1 MLLGVDPSQ
10 NFTFLSWEVYDGFS
24 ASLDQIQSSHHHV
37 AALLERNVRVLIYV
51 GTYDF
56 DCNWVGNEWFT
67 VELEWGGRDEFA
79 AQPLREWKVD
89 VNRAGRVSARGLT
102 FATVEGGGR
111 MAAHDR
117 PREALELVDRWMTGE
132 SL

>member
-1 MLLGVDPSQ
+1 MLLIVDPSQ

-24 ASLDQIQSSHHHV
+24 ASLDQIQSSHYHV

-67 VELEWGGRDEFA
+67 VELEWGGHDEFVA
-79 AQPLREWKVD
+79 
-89 VNRAGRVSARGLT
+89 
-102 FATVEGGGR
+102 
-111 MAAHDR
+111 
-117 PREALELVDRWMTGE
+117 
-132 SL
+132 